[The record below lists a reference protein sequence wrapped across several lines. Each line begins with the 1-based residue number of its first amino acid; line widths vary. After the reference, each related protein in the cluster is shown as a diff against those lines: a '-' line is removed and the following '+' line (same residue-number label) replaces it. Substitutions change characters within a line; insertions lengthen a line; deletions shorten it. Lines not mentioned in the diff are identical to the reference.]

1 MLTSKP
7 KEMAK
12 VDTIATKVENEK
24 VKVSNEI
31 QFNART
37 TEKKILIE
45 EIKDFNIILD
55 EQKRNGSV
63 EVNEKGNVV
72 EISVG
77 LPQESGMKNIILDAN
92 SKMIKLDSSAYS
104 FQVVFTNYNLTD
116 SQISAKWLSKTK
128 KLKIGCPFSK

>member
-1 MLTSKP
+1 M
-7 KEMAK
+7 
-12 VDTIATKVENEK
+12 
-24 VKVSNEI
+24 
-31 QFNART
+31 
-37 TEKKILIE
+37 IE

-128 KLKIGCPFSK
+128 KLKIACPFSK

>member
-7 KEMAK
+7 KEIAK
-12 VDTIATKVENEK
+12 FDAIATKIENEK

-45 EIKDFNIILD
+45 EIQDFNIIID

-128 KLKIGCPFSK
+128 KLKIACPFSK